1 MLINYVPGE
10 ECRVAVAEDGKLEEL
25 HQESTSN
32 LSRVGNVYVGVVANV
47 EPAIQAAFIDFGV
60 EDHGFLHI
68 TDLHPQYFPGED
80 DDTTE
85 RIGKKT
91 SRRDRPP
98 IQQCLKRG
106 QEVAVQVL
114 KEGIGTKGPTLT
126 SYLSIPGRFL
136 VMMPQMDRVGV
147 SRKVEDEEVR
157 RQMRE
162 ILDQLELPEGFG
174 FIVRTA
180 GLDRN
185 KTELKRDL
193 AYLQRLWK
201 DMEKRWN
208 TGKGPRLL
216 YTESDLLLRAL
227 RDLVGPETSEVIV
240 DNEQALN
247 RAARFLK
254 IVSPR
259 SQTRLVH
266 YTGRTPLFHATG
278 IEDQILNIH
287 AREVPLPS
295 GGRLVIDET
304 EALVAIDVNSG
315 KSRSAR
321 DAETNA
327 YKTNLEAI
335 DEISRQLRL
344 RDLGGVVVNDLID
357 MRDLK
362 HRREIEARFKERLK
376 RDRARSTT
384 APISEFGIL
393 EMTRQRMR
401 GSHESVHF
409 IGCPTCRGRGLVQ
422 RPDSVAADALR
433 SLAALLEHDK
443 IARVE
448 MVVSPR
454 VAGELLSSKRKSLGR
469 LERNSGRHVDVRVSE
484 THAVDRV
491 SFYAYDAQGAD
502 VDLEQLPRGRTPAA
516 SDLVVWQP
524 TGDET
529 WAVEPEGAAPEP
541 ADEPEAVE
549 LAAHPIEMDLPE
561 GEEASQPGDPSALG
575 GKKKRRRRGGRGR
588 GRGGAGGEPQAA
600 GAPGAPQASQPSDA
614 DAGDGGSQSGSQS
627 GHPQGH
633 DQSHD
638 HAHDQGHGPETP
650 GEPGRRKRRRRRG
663 RGRGRDSAPGPDGP
677 HDAGARPGAH
687 TSQHDGQ
694 GSAPPSRPAPRPEN
708 RQPARSGWGGEGD
721 HGGPDAAAPLVD
733 DLAELPQTEGG
744 IADGPDQEFDAAQEP
759 GGVQGPEQQG
769 DQPGGQ
775 GRRRRRRRR
784 RRGGGGGMNAD
795 PHAAGQVPQDGPAQG
810 LSQGQQPPDQ
820 LADQDQDSGRID
832 DAEASP
838 DEAAQDGAPASADSG
853 APQEGQD
860 GQGGGRRRRRR
871 RRGGRG
877 RGDGPGPAQGGEP
890 RPQGS
895 NQPAPS
901 GSLYQNR
908 LRPDAAPQTPAAP
921 VVVRATPQTTAPT
934 GNSSGQPQPTAP
946 PKRFLYSTRRKLSPG
961 EVARLPKD

>member
-1 MLINYVPGE
+1 
-10 ECRVAVAEDGKLEEL
+10 
-25 HQESTSN
+25 
-32 LSRVGNVYVGVVANV
+32 VVANV

-98 IQQCLKRG
+98 IQQCLRRG

-201 DMEKRWN
+201 DMEKRWGS
-208 TGKGPRLL
+208 GKGPRLL

-227 RDLVGPETSEVIV
+227 RDLVGPDTSEVIV
-240 DNEQALN
+240 DNEQALT

-259 SQTRLVH
+259 SQTKLLH

-278 IEDQILNIH
+278 IEEQILNIH

-327 YKTNLEAI
+327 YKTNVEAV
-335 DEISRQLRL
+335 DEICRQLRL

-362 HRREIEARFKERLK
+362 HRREIEARFRERLK

-433 SLAALLEHDK
+433 SLAALLDHDK
-443 IARVE
+443 IGRIE

-469 LERNSGRHVDVRVSE
+469 LERASGRHVDVRVSE

-491 SFYAYDAQGAD
+491 TFYAYDAQGAD
-502 VDLEQLPRGRTPAA
+502 VDLEKLSTEKKPAQT
-516 SDLVVWQP
+516 DLVEWTPQP
-524 TGDET
+524 GDT
-529 WAVEPEGAAPEP
+529 WAVEAAAEALPEP
-541 ADEPEAVE
+541 ADEPDAQA
-549 LAAHPIEMDLPE
+549 AAHPIEMDLPDLDDS
-561 GEEASQPGDPSALG
+561 EAAPDATLG
-575 GKKKRRRRGGRGR
+575 AKKKRRRRGGRGR
-588 GRGGAGGEPQAA
+588 GRAQGAEVVTNGSEQAA
-600 GAPGAPQASQPSDA
+600 RGGAPGQPAPNLDAPDADQTDDAADIPRDIPRDNGQLSANQDGPQA
-614 DAGDGGSQSGSQS
+614 
-627 GHPQGH
+627 
-633 DQSHD
+633 
-638 HAHDQGHGPETP
+638 T
-650 GEPGRRKRRRRRG
+650 GEPGQRKRRRRRRG
-663 RGRGRDSAPGPDGP
+663 RGRGQADGPVGSHPDG
-677 HDAGARPGAH
+677 AAEGE
-687 TSQHDGQ
+687 
-694 GSAPPSRPAPRPEN
+694 PPAAAPRPSSTSAP
-708 RQPARSGWGGEGD
+708 RPGSGWGGAGD
-721 HGGPDAAAPLVD
+721 HGGDDAAPPPVD
-733 DLAELPQTEGG
+733 DVALDTDEG
-744 IADGPDQEFDAAQEP
+744 ADNARGGPDGALEP
-759 GGVQGPEQQG
+759 PDGEHGAPGDSQGP
-769 DQPGGQ
+769 
-775 GRRRRRRRR
+775 RRKRRRRR
-784 RRGGGGGMNAD
+784 RRGGGQGGD
-795 PHAAGQVPQDGPAQG
+795 AAHGGPPDG
-810 LSQGQQPPDQ
+810 QPPSVDRQ
-820 LADQDQDSGRID
+820 ANAEAGGSDPQGDEHGSADQGPSESQSAASG
-832 DAEASP
+832 
-838 DEAAQDGAPASADSG
+838 QPAVAG
-853 APQEGQD
+853 E
-860 GQGGGRRRRRR
+860 GGGRRRRR

-877 RGDGPGPAQGGEP
+877 RGGGGADGRE
-890 RPQGS
+890 
-895 NQPAPS
+895 
-901 GSLYQNR
+901 
-908 LRPDAAPQTPAAP
+908 
-921 VVVRATPQTTAPT
+921 
-934 GNSSGQPQPTAP
+934 GQPQPQPGNQPQPAARPPSQAP
-946 PKRFLYSTRRKLSPG
+946 QPQQAARQAPARAVQAAAPAAPEPKPKRFLYSNRRKLSPS
-961 EVARLPKD
+961 ELARLPKE